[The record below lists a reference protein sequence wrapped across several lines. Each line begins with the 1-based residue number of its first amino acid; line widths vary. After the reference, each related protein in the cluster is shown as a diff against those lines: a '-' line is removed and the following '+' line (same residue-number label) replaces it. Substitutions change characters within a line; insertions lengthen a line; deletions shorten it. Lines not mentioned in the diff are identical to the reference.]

1 MNSSFHD
8 LVVTHWG
15 ARFMGHNLPVAIGRS
30 GIAEKIGEGDGI
42 TPLGKYSIKGI
53 GFRNDRISFKS
64 TNIVMKHTQ
73 INDLWSDDPKDKNYN
88 HKVYSHNYPYSHEI
102 LRRSDGLY
110 DAYGILDYNWPYAQ
124 PGKGSAIFIHA
135 WRRPR
140 YPTEGCIAFAL
151 KDLSMIFRLW
161 EPRSKL
167 IIKA

>member
-53 GFRNDRISFKS
+53 GYRNDRIFFKS
-64 TNIVMKHTQ
+64 TNVEMNHTR
-73 INDLWSDDPKDKNYN
+73 INDLWSDDPKDNE
-88 HKVYSHNYPYSHEI
+88 S

-110 DAYGILDYNWPYAQ
+110 DAYGILDYNWPHAQ

-140 YPTEGCIAFAL
+140 YPTEGCIAFDIS
-151 KDLSMIFRLW
+151 DLIWIFENWNFNSRV
-161 EPRSKL
+161 
-167 IIKA
+167 IIK